1 VRGHPVA
8 VVAALAAL
16 VAATALAPLLS
27 GAAGSTGERAGGVAG
42 WSGATGGLAGATDG
56 APNTVTGDG
65 NDTAAGVA
73 IVRVL
78 PNPVAREDRGESVT
92 LSVPRETRL
101 GRFTLAD
108 GEDRVRLPNR
118 TVGGRV
124 TLTAAP
130 AVVRNRTGDP
140 GTVVAVPGLPALA
153 NGGERLRLRVD
164 GLTVA
169 TATYSDAPEGEAFR
183 PGSGPRGGFH
193 PVGATAFP
201 VQTAG
206 ADRATAFVLPDA
218 PGPPL
223 EPLRTAEKRLLLAGY
238 TLGSE
243 RVARALVAAA
253 ERGVRVQVLV
263 EGGPVGGLTRR
274 EARLLDRL
282 VRAGVAVRLVGGPRA
297 RYAFHHPK
305 YAVADDTAVVL
316 TENWKPAGTG
326 GHGSRG
332 WGVTV
337 HDGDTA
343 GALADIFR
351 ADFRG
356 PGARRWTAVRP
367 SHDGFEPASPAN
379 ESYPTRFRP
388 TTTEVDRVDLLVAP
402 DNAERAVVRRI
413 DAADESVRVLQ
424 ATAGGPDQ
432 PFVRALVRAARRG
445 VEVRLLLDNAWYA
458 REENRAVARA
468 LNERAAA
475 EGLDLEAKLAEPR
488 GRFGTVHA
496 KGLVVDGES
505 VVVGSLNW
513 NNHSARQNR
522 EVVLAV
528 ESAGAARYFRQVFR
542 ADWRGGAWRIPV
554 GLVVAVGLGAAA
566 SLWLAGRITFEKRE
580 TGEAVGGGRVGW

>member
-1 VRGHPVA
+1 VA
-8 VVAALAAL
+8 VLAALAAL
-16 VAATALAPLLS
+16 VAAMTLAPVLS
-27 GAAGSTGERAGGVAG
+27 GAAGTTGERAGMVAG
-42 WSGATGGLAGATDG
+42 PSTTTGALVESVDS
-56 APNTVTGDG
+56 APDPATGDG
-65 NDTAAGVA
+65 TAARGVT

-78 PNPVAREDRGESVT
+78 PNPVATGDRGESVT
-92 LSVPRETRL
+92 LSVPRGTRL

-130 AVVRNRTGDP
+130 AVVRNRTGDL
-140 GTVVAVPGLPALA
+140 GAVVAVPELPALA

-164 GLTVA
+164 GLAVA

-183 PGSGPRGGFH
+183 PGSGPRAGFH
-193 PVGATAFP
+193 PVGATVFP
-201 VQTAG
+201 VRTADDG
-206 ADRATAFVLPDA
+206 RATAFVLPDA
-218 PGPPL
+218 PGAPL
-223 EPLRTAEKRLLLAGY
+223 EPLQTAENRLLLAGY

-253 ERGVRVQVLV
+253 GRGVRVQVLV

-282 VRAGVAVRLVGGPRA
+282 VRAGVAVRLVGGPHA

-337 HDGDTA
+337 HGGDTA
-343 GALADIFR
+343 TALADTFR

-367 SHDGFEPASPAN
+367 THESFEPASPAN

-388 TTTEVDRVDLLVAP
+388 MTTDPGRIDVLVAP

-413 DAADESVRVLQ
+413 DGADDSVRVLQ
-424 ATAGGPDQ
+424 ATAGGPGQ

-468 LNERAAA
+468 LNERAAS

-488 GRFGTVHA
+488 GRYGTVHA
-496 KGLVVDGES
+496 KGLVVDGGS

-513 NNHSARQNR
+513 NNHSARENR
-522 EVVLAV
+522 EVVLAI
-528 ESAGAARYFRQVFR
+528 ESAAAARYFRRVFR
-542 ADWRGGAWRIPV
+542 ADWRGGAWRLPV

-566 SLWLAGRITFEKRE
+566 SLWLAGRVTFEKRE
-580 TGEAVGGGRVGW
+580 TGEAVDEERVGW